1 MESSEQEDVIGKLKG
16 YGLQVTHQ
24 RLAIYQEL
32 FHSKEHLDAEMI
44 YRQVKKRFP
53 MISLGTVYKTLER
66 FSDVGL
72 IRKVSPV
79 TEVARYEA
87 NTDPHHHLICVECQ
101 SIKDVDRQDLKE
113 KIHLPDVDGY
123 EVLHYQLLFHGYCPT
138 CQKH

>member
-1 MESSEQEDVIGKLKG
+1 MESSEQEDVIGKLKE

-32 FHSKEHLDAEMI
+32 FQSKNHLDAEMI

-101 SIKDVDRQDLKE
+101 SIKDVNGQDLNE
-113 KIHLPDVDGY
+113 KIHLPDAAGY
-123 EVLHYQLLFHGYCPT
+123 EILHYQLLFHGYCPT